1 MMIKTTSGAEID
13 ACLIGNYF
21 RNLIGMYF
29 KILPLYEKKERSL
42 KVYVEN
48 LRDEMEGCGNIIAA
62 IHSDPMY
69 MTLLST
75 LQSISDGL
83 GGEELTLPVLRQK
96 VFGAISVCK
105 KLAARYGTEDG
116 E

>member
-1 MMIKTTSGAEID
+1 MMIKTASGAEID
-13 ACLIGNYF
+13 ARLIGNYF

-29 KILPLYEKKERSL
+29 KILPLYEKKEKSL

-62 IHSDPMY
+62 IHNDPMY

-75 LQSISDGL
+75 LQAILDGL
-83 GGEELTLPVLRQK
+83 DGTELTVPVLRQK
-96 VFGAISVCK
+96 VFGAITVCK
-105 KLAARYGTEDG
+105 KLSARYGTEDS